1 MESILDYFRQLTWWQ
16 TFLLSFGIFVVSF
29 VVSLI
34 ASVWVMIKLPADYF
48 ANHADQEWWPDQH
61 PVLRWLLRIVKNLL
75 GYLLIV
81 LGVLLSLPGVP
92 GQGILT
98 ILIGVML
105 LDFPG
110 KRRLERWLVR
120 RPAVFRAINR
130 IRARFDKPPLV
141 LDEPNEAALPK

>member
-1 MESILDYFRQLTWWQ
+1 
-16 TFLLSFGIFVVSF
+16 
-29 VVSLI
+29 
-34 ASVWVMIKLPADYF
+34 
-48 ANHADQEWWPDQH
+48 
-61 PVLRWLLRIVKNLL
+61 
-75 GYLLIV
+75 
-81 LGVLLSLPGVP
+81 VLLSLPGVP

-120 RPAVFRAINR
+120 RPAVFKGINR

-141 LDEPNEAALPK
+141 LDEPADVAESK